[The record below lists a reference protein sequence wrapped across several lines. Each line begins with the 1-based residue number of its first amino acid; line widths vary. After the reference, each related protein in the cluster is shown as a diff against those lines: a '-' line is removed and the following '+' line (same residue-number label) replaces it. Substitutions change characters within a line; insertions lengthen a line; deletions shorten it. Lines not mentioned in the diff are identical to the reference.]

1 MYNWITLCCT
11 AETNTTLSQLYFM
24 KIKIWG
30 DLPGSLEVK
39 ISPLNAGAEGS
50 IPGQGAKIPHA
61 SWPKTK
67 TKTKQNKTKHKAE
80 AIW

>member
-1 MYNWITLCCT
+1 MCICVTESLCCT
-11 AETNTTLSQLYFM
+11 AETNTTVSQLYSM

-30 DLPGSLEVK
+30 DLPGSLKVK

-61 SWPKTK
+61 SWPKK
-67 TKTKQNKTKHKAE
+67 KKQKQKHKAE